1 MTLDKRIGSL
11 CIVLALM
18 VLGIVVTFDSLAAIR
33 VQRQDL
39 ALLDQR
45 TRALEARADALNEA
59 SPGAA
64 GAAPGPEGWGLVG
77 TTSGLASAEFQR
89 SFATLAERAGALV
102 RTLDMRE
109 SDVLGEPDEASGR
122 QLVRLR
128 LEADIEVVEQTLP
141 DLLYAIETGQPLMVI
156 ESVTLRPN
164 RTAFGPGNPG
174 FGPQSDRPLN
184 LRLAVA
190 AFWTTG
196 DAR

>member
-1 MTLDKRIGSL
+1 MKLDSRIGSL
-11 CIVLALM
+11 CIMLALM
-18 VLGIVVTFDSLAAIR
+18 VLGIVVAFDSLSAIR

-59 SPGAA
+59 PPGTS
-64 GAAPGPEGWGLVG
+64 GATPGPEGWGLVG
-77 TTSGLASAEFQR
+77 ATSGLASAEFQR
-89 SFATLAERAGALV
+89 SFATLAERTGALV

-109 SDVLGEPDEASGR
+109 SDVLGERDAASGR

-128 LEADIEVVEQTLP
+128 LEADMEVVEQTLP

-156 ESVTLRPN
+156 EAVTLRPN
-164 RTAFGPGNPG
+164 RAASGPG

-190 AFWTTG
+190 AFWATEDTQ
-196 DAR
+196 